1 MVLISERLTDMKGLK
16 MNGLY
21 YMEAIRSMLSDSHLY
36 LKEVSKCT
44 NIAYLHLIEIR
55 QGATPKLVK
64 DYLSLID
71 YAEKYF
77 EGGRKYTPPYD
88 INGKAKVEEM
98 SIYMVCEYFDGY
110 DVMVDFGNYTVT
122 KYFDRQVYSE
132 LESVIDGYFECFD
145 EPEEMIGY
153 ANQVRRFFIK
163 N

>member
-1 MVLISERLTDMKGLK
+1 MQNTQLSGI
-16 MNGLY
+16 Y
-21 YMEAIRSMLSDSHLY
+21 YAEAIRSMLSDSHLS
-36 LKEVSKCT
+36 LKEVSKST

-55 QGATPKLVK
+55 QGATPKLVE

-98 SIYMVCEYFDGY
+98 SIYIVCEYFDGY

-132 LESVIDGYFECFD
+132 LESVVDGYFECID
-145 EPEEMIGY
+145 EPQEMIGY

>member
-1 MVLISERLTDMKGLK
+1 MKGLK

-21 YMEAIRSMLSDSHLY
+21 YMEAIHSMLDDENIS
-36 LKEVSKCT
+36 LKKLSALTDIDFNRLNEIREGAIPDINTILV
-44 NIAYLHLIEIR
+44 LIEY
-55 QGATPKLVK
+55 TKK
-64 DYLSLID
+64 FF
-71 YAEKYF
+71 KN
-77 EGGRKYTPPYD
+77 GRKYSPPYD

-98 SIYMVCEYFDGY
+98 SIYIVCEYFDGY

-132 LESVIDGYFECFD
+132 LESVVDGYFECID

>member
-1 MVLISERLTDMKGLK
+1 MKGLK
-16 MNGLY
+16 INGLY
-21 YMEAIRSMLSDSHLY
+21 YMEAIRSMLSDSHLS
-36 LKEVSKCT
+36 LKEVSKST

-55 QGATPKLVK
+55 QGATPKLVE

-98 SIYMVCEYFDGY
+98 SIYIVCEYFDGY

-132 LESVIDGYFECFD
+132 LESVVDGYFECID